1 MKNGFAEKFYF
12 HHKIFNE
19 NKFYDFL
26 ALERIKSNKIVLIEY
41 FQILF
46 G

>member
-1 MKNGFAEKFYF
+1 MKNGFVEKFYF

-26 ALERIKSNKIVLIEY
+26 ALKRIKSNKIV
-41 FQILF
+41 FFFSDIL
-46 G
+46 GER